1 MEWDHSDLIKECTL
15 MYWNQF
21 INKLVCANPL
31 FHALNDCLF
40 VGFRLQSMGWY
51 LSFNHGFSNVSKIMN
66 VYETTKIIV
75 VVLNSKLY
83 THNMLRTWI
92 QILHG
97 HLINWTASVTGSSD
111 SNNFIYVFYLAWSI
125 RMQGQ
130 PFLNSY

>member
-1 MEWDHSDLIKECTL
+1 

-31 FHALNDCLF
+31 FHALNYCLF
-40 VGFRLQSMGWY
+40 LGFGLQSIGWY

-66 VYETTKIIV
+66 VSETTKIIV

-83 THNMLRTWI
+83 THNMLYTWI

-111 SNNFIYVFYLAWSI
+111 SNNYIYVF
-125 RMQGQ
+125 
-130 PFLNSY
+130 